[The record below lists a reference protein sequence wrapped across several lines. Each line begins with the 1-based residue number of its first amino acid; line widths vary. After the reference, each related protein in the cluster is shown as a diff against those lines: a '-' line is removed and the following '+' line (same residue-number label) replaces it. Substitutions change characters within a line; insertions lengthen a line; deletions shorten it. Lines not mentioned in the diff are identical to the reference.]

1 MATKKKVTDLNSVVE
16 IADSDVLHIVDA
28 SDPSHSPEG
37 TSKKATLL
45 QVKQFISDTLVVTG
59 DKSFSMD
66 FNASSVVVN
75 HNLDKRPSVT
85 VINSAGDEVEGDI
98 VYNSANQ
105 LTLTFSGSF
114 VGTVYCN

>member
-1 MATKKKVTDLNSVVE
+1 MATKRKVTSLNPVVE

-28 SDPSHSPEG
+28 SDPSHSAEG
-37 TSKKATLL
+37 TSKKATLG
-45 QVKQFISDTLVVTG
+45 QIKEYIATTLVVTG
-59 DKSFSMD
+59 DKSFSLD

-75 HNLDKRPSVT
+75 HNLNKRPSVT

-98 VYNSANQ
+98 VYNSLNQ

>member
-1 MATKKKVTDLNSVVE
+1 MATKRKVTSLNPVVV
-16 IADSDVLHIVDA
+16 IADEDILHIVDA
-28 SDPSHSPEG
+28 SDLSHSPEG
-37 TSKKATLL
+37 TSKKASLA
-45 QVKQFISDTLVVTG
+45 QIKQYIADTLVVTG
-59 DKSFSMD
+59 DKSFSVG

-98 VYNSANQ
+98 TYNSANQ
-105 LTLTFSGSF
+105 LTIVFSGSF